1 MKPMKAFDVVIVGI
15 CAALYAVVGY
25 ITSFNLT
32 LGGVAFWPAAF
43 IPAIFAVL
51 FGPWTG
57 ATGAA
62 IGIFIR
68 DMVYHGNP
76 LLSLTAGVTANF
88 ALFFTIGYISQTSLN
103 RKKTVLGLAIGT
115 TVILSGLLLPTLFL
129 PTESAGFTLFSTSLT
144 VVLFSFLT
152 IISLVFF
159 GIMSKYWR
167 EFRSFGVGAII
178 GQGIGAAIV
187 SVGVW
192 GYSQLFFSPTGYFK
206 SPVPTALVPIIFV
219 WTFATEIPFVLLI
232 SPPVIKVCYQAF
244 PFLKQLHQNQN
255 KGELSAN

>member
-1 MKPMKAFDVVIVGI
+1 MPETKAFKVVSVAI

-25 ITSFNLT
+25 LTSFGFT

-51 FGPWTG
+51 FGPWVG
-57 ATGAA
+57 GTGAA

-88 ALFFTIGYISQTSLN
+88 AAFFIIGYFAQTKLS
-103 RKKTVLGLAIGT
+103 RTKTILGLIIGSAVVLG
-115 TVILSGLLLPTLFL
+115 GLLLPTILL
-129 PTESAGFTLFSTSLT
+129 PAESAGFTSFSASLTLILFSVSMGVSLI
-144 VVLFSFLT
+144 LF
-152 IISLVFF
+152 LVITRYWPEFKAF
-159 GIMSKYWR
+159 GIGS
-167 EFRSFGVGAII
+167 II

-187 SVGVW
+187 SIGVW

-206 SPVPTALVPIIFV
+206 SPVSATFVPLIFV
-219 WTFATEIPFVLLI
+219 WTVVTEIPFVLLL
-232 SPPVIKVCYQAF
+232 SPPIIKVCYLAF
-244 PFLKQLHQNQN
+244 PFLKRRQETLE
-255 KGELSAN
+255 KAK